1 MSTLT
6 EQVKNLFIATGSE
19 RDTDENLSLT
29 KALFYTIN
37 KAGSHRFVFSAG
49 DIYDGLEELG
59 DKFVLGTNEVA
70 IAIETTGWAA
80 PIEGN
85 EDEDEDEMVAPSQH
99 PKRRRVR
106 LMSIV
111 TRSYEVA
118 SALGFADDDEIV
130 TDSGTAR
137 GSLAEA
143 LLHTMKQIVSKS
155 N

>member
-59 DKFVLGTNEVA
+59 DKFVLGTN
-70 IAIETTGWAA
+70 
-80 PIEGN
+80 
-85 EDEDEDEMVAPSQH
+85 
-99 PKRRRVR
+99 
-106 LMSIV
+106 
-111 TRSYEVA
+111 
-118 SALGFADDDEIV
+118 
-130 TDSGTAR
+130 
-137 GSLAEA
+137 
-143 LLHTMKQIVSKS
+143 
-155 N
+155 